1 MTEYVSGLTF
11 IGNPVVVD
19 ANTASTRRAL
29 PLAPKLALSIP
40 ANGCWFKFGTI
51 DVAAQAGVA
60 GVVSTSTLTSTGV
73 FSAGEKAIIGSTTYT
88 FVAAL
93 STPTA
98 VPYEVL
104 IGANQTASHLNL
116 LRAINAGAGAG
127 TLYGTGTIAHPT
139 VIAISSDGT
148 HTIINAKVQGTAG
161 NAIGT
166 TEGAAAAA
174 MANASW
180 TSTVMAS
187 GAAATEDSFYLPP
200 NILFV
205 IDNPL
210 YTQTNAGYIAAI
222 KNTTAA
228 LLYVQGCG

>member
-1 MTEYVSGLTF
+1 MISGLTM

-29 PLAPKLALSIP
+29 PNAPYLALSIP
-40 ANGCWFKFGTI
+40 ANGCWFKFGSI
-51 DVAAQAGVA
+51 DVVAAAGAA

-93 STPTA
+93 TVPA
-98 VPYEVL
+98 VPFEVL

-127 TLYGTGTIAHPT
+127 SLYGTGTTIHPT
-139 VIAISSDGT
+139 VTAISSDGT
-148 HTIINAKVQGTAG
+148 HTIINAKVQGAAG
-161 NAIGT
+161 NSIGT

-187 GAAATEDSFYLPP
+187 GADATETSFYLPP

-205 IDNPL
+205 IKNPL
-210 YTQTNAGYIAAI
+210 ETQAAQGHIAAI

-228 LLYVQGCG
+228 LLYVQGLG